1 MLFEEYKLGQTT
13 LKNRV
18 VMAPMTR
25 SRAINNIPN
34 DLMAEY
40 YGQRSEAGLIIT
52 EGTSPSPNGLGYP
65 RIPGAFSKEQTEGWK
80 KTAEAVHKNGAKI
93 FMQLMH
99 TGRVGHPYNMADDA
113 EVIGTTTK
121 AVDGEMYTDEHGPQ
135 AYPSARLMNE
145 SDIKQAIQEYVDSSK
160 NAIEAGFDGVEIH
173 AANGYLIEQ
182 FLNANVNELEGEYN
196 GSAEKR
202 NRFAIE
208 VAKAV
213 VEAIGAEKV
222 GIRVSPYGVFNNTGT
237 YEGVE
242 EQYEMLAKELGKL
255 NLAYIHIVDHSAM
268 GAPEVPKSVKDKI
281 REAFGG
287 TFIISGGYDK
297 ESAETDLQN
306 GLGHLV
312 AFGRPFISNP
322 DLVTRMKENAELVQP
337 DQDTFYTPGEKGYTD
352 YPTLQEAEAN

>member
-1 MLFEEYKLGQTT
+1 
-13 LKNRV
+13 
-18 VMAPMTR
+18 
-25 SRAINNIPN
+25 
-34 DLMAEY
+34 
-40 YGQRSEAGLIIT
+40 
-52 EGTSPSPNGLGYP
+52 
-65 RIPGAFSKEQTEGWK
+65 
-80 KTAEAVHKNGAKI
+80 
-93 FMQLMH
+93 
-99 TGRVGHPYNMADDA
+99 MADDA

-222 GIRVSPYGVFNNTGT
+222 GIRISPYGVFNNTGA

-322 DLVTRMKENAELVQP
+322 DLVTRMKENAELAQP
-337 DQDTFYTPGEKGYTD
+337 DQDTFYTPGEKGYTG